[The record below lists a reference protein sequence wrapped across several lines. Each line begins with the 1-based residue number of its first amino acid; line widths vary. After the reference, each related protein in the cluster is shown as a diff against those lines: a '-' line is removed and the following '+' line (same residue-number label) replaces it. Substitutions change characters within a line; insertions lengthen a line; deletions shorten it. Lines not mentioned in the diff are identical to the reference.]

1 MDSLDRSLV
10 SCQRP
15 IVFGSSRRTCRAQF
29 LQKQGYRIL
38 ERGHRQRRAEVDL
51 IALDGNCIVFVE
63 VKTRQS
69 DKDEDPSVAVD
80 RRKQERLT
88 RAALIYLKRHG
99 LIEHPAR
106 FDVISV
112 VWPDTRQPPE
122 SVISPTRSRRSDTI
136 KCSARNS
143 PCNHPNFHGSVSI
156 DNAATNPRKAVVL
169 LSGGLDSATVLAIAK
184 AQGFDLY
191 AISFRY
197 GQRHSVELDRAQ
209 TAGSDVRCDAPCDYR
224 Y

>member
-1 MDSLDRSLV
+1 MFSRWIHWIGRWFPTSDRLSLGPAGERAA
-10 SCQRP
+10 
-15 IVFGSSRRTCRAQF
+15 AQF

-69 DKDEDPSVAVD
+69 DRDEDPSVAVD

-112 VWPDTRQPPE
+112 IWPDTRQPPK
-122 SVISPTRSRRSDTI
+122 IR
-136 KCSARNS
+136 
-143 PCNHPNFHGSVSI
+143 HFPNAFE
-156 DNAATNPRKAVVL
+156 AV
-169 LSGGLDSATVLAIAK
+169 GRF
-184 AQGFDLY
+184 QM
-191 AISFRY
+191 FR
-197 GQRHSVELDRAQ
+197 
-209 TAGSDVRCDAPCDYR
+209 
-224 Y
+224 